1 MAGEQVYIYSTAT
14 LYVAELTRQM
24 LADHEIPSFIINKQD
39 SVYKFGEIEL
49 YVNRDHVIR
58 AKKLIAEFESQ

>member
-1 MAGEQVYIYSTAT
+1 MASEQVHIYSVETPYLAD
-14 LYVAELTRQM
+14 LVRQM
-24 LADHEIPSFIINKQD
+24 LVEHDIPSFIINKQD
-39 SVYKFGEIEL
+39 SFYKFGEIEL